1 MKERRGLETTAAFD
15 FDPPGEAPTPTA
27 AANSVFDA
35 EAAADV
41 FLEAT
46 RGRPEL
52 RDELLEEWGTSRGLT
67 GQELS
72 ELRGAVVVRALV
84 AVARA
89 RRG

>member
-1 MKERRGLETTAAFD
+1 VARGAASILRTIA
-15 FDPPGEAPTPTA
+15 GAEVGQAPRG
-27 AANSVFDA
+27 FDA
-35 EAAADV
+35 LAAADV

-52 RDELLEEWGTSRGLT
+52 RDELLESWGRERGLSAD
-67 GQELS
+67 ELN
-72 ELRGAVVVRALV
+72 ELRGAVVVRALF